1 MKLEVNT
8 DELAKQRIFGGTPM
22 YGSTTPGGSHGG
34 RTPMYGSQTPM
45 YGDSGSRTPHYG
57 SQVIRIHY
65 IIIIDV
71 NSRYKVTRSIKH
83 QLIIYT
89 NI

>member
-1 MKLEVNT
+1 
-8 DELAKQRIFGGTPM
+8 M

-57 SQVIRIHY
+57 SQVKGIQDM
-65 IIIIDV
+65 IINDV
-71 NSRYKVTRSIKH
+71 NRVQPSIEH
-83 QLIIYT
+83 QLIIINEYPIAPLDT
-89 NI
+89 ISR

>member
-1 MKLEVNT
+1 
-8 DELAKQRIFGGTPM
+8 M

-57 SQVIRIHY
+57 SQVHNTDI
-65 IIIIDV
+65 
-71 NSRYKVTRSIKH
+71 
-83 QLIIYT
+83 
-89 NI
+89 